1 LIAARKGAR
10 CPRTTRSTTFTL
22 ASPPGDSVSEALKQ
36 GIEEFYSGNPLAVME
51 FGKPGLHNE
60 RIYTA
65 EVFGPPDFE
74 GSITIVHLFFGKFKV
89 ISMLSKCFEM
99 PD

>member
-1 LIAARKGAR
+1 MPANYSINHIY
-10 CPRTTRSTTFTL
+10 PSL
-22 ASPPGDSVSEALKQ
+22 ATGGDSVSKALKQ
-36 GIEEFYSGNPLAVME
+36 GIEEFYSGKPLAVME

-65 EVFGPPDFE
+65 EVFGLPDFE

-89 ISMLSKCFEM
+89 ISMLSKKFEM
-99 PD
+99 PA